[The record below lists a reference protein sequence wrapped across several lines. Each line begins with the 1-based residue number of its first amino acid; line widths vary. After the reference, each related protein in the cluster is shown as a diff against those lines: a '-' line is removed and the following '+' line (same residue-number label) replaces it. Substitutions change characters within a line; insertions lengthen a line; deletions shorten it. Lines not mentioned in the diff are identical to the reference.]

1 MTLREWL
8 HWGEA
13 QLSAGPHAE
22 KARLDAEFLLLH
34 QLGKNRAWLIAHGS
48 EEFGG
53 CGSIG
58 YAALIERRRT
68 GEPVQYIAG
77 ECEFYGLPFKVTP
90 DVLIPRSETELLVE
104 RACQLIPTFDNR
116 PNRTFG
122 FRVTHTYS
130 HRDPQEPRSS
140 YPQSAGWPPRVLDI
154 GTGSGAVAIA
164 IAHDW
169 SKAAITSIDVSPQA
183 LAIARANARELGF
196 ADQIRF
202 LEGDLLTPVAGERF
216 ELIVSNPPYV
226 PEADRPTLSVEVRDY
241 EPSLA
246 LFAGA
251 DGLDVYRRLIPAA
264 FDALAEGGWLLMEIG
279 YGQREAIEEL
289 MRGSGFEAIEFRPD
303 LNGIPRVAEG
313 RRAG

>member
-8 HWGEA
+8 AWGEA
-13 QLSAGPHAE
+13 QLRAGPHAE

-34 QLGKNRAWLIAHGS
+34 QLGKNRAWLMAHGN

-68 GEPVQYIAG
+68 GEPVQYITG
-77 ECEFYGLPFKVTP
+77 ECEFYGLPFKVTQ
-90 DVLIPRSETELLVE
+90 DVLIPRPETELLVE
-104 RACQLIPTFDNR
+104 RA
-116 PNRTFG
+116 
-122 FRVTHTYS
+122 VTLAAQF
-130 HRDPQEPRSS
+130 P
-140 YPQSAGWPPRVLDI
+140 AGRILDI
-154 GTGSGAVAIA
+154 GTGSGAIAVAL
-164 IAHDW
+164 AHALQR
-169 SKAAITSIDVSPQA
+169 AAVTSVDVSGSA
-183 LAIARANARELGF
+183 LEIARRNAARNGV
-196 ADQIRF
+196 AVRF

-226 PEADRPTLSVEVRDY
+226 PEADRPALSVEVREH
-241 EPSLA
+241 EPWLA

-279 YGQREAIEEL
+279 YRQHDAIEEL
-289 MRGSGFEAIEFRPD
+289 MHGSGFEAIEFTPD
-303 LNGIPRVAEG
+303 LNGIPRVAVG
-313 RRAG
+313 RRPAR